1 MLPCGSHVSFD
12 LLPFPFT
19 RKSSL
24 SELLRRQCLGLYILG
39 GGKLLVVT
47 GVTVLGKAI
56 RH

>member
-1 MLPCGSHVSFD
+1 MLPFGSHVSFD
-12 LLPFPFT
+12 QLPFPFT

-39 GGKLLVVT
+39 RGKLLVVT

>member
-24 SELLRRQCLGLYILG
+24 SELLGRQCLGLYILG